1 MVKLYAKRLKLKGY
15 KFSKDTPWQREFED
29 SFIYEETSS
38 QLRVIDEIK
47 KDMQSDN
54 PMDRLLCGDVGYG
67 KTEVALR
74 AAFKAIMDGK
84 QVAFLVPTTI
94 LANQHY
100 ETALERMK
108 DFPVKIEMLSRFRTK
123 AQQNAILENTRKGYV
138 DLLIGTHRILSSDI
152 KFKDLGLLIVDEE
165 QRFGVRAKEKL
176 KILRE
181 NIDVLMLSATPIPR
195 TLQMGLVGIRDMS
208 LLDERPVNRF
218 PTATYVLEYEPG
230 IIREAII
237 REMER
242 DGQIY
247 FVYNKVLDIDRV
259 SLELSNLV
267 PEARIA
273 IGHGKMTPRALE
285 KVMKDFNDY
294 KYDILLSTSII
305 ETGLDIKN
313 ANTMIIYGANR
324 MGLSQIYQLKGRI
337 GRSDRTSF
345 CYVTYEKNI
354 SLTEIAEKRLKAIKD
369 FQDLGSGYKIAMKDL
384 ELRGAGNMLGESQ
397 SGHIDQIG
405 YDLYVK
411 FLEEALKKVKG
422 EKITSQNSDITID
435 LKLDSYISSS
445 YIKDLDSKIEIYKRI
460 SEVETYDELLDLN
473 DELLDRF
480 GEIPVPTQNVIKT
493 ALIKNIAKDFSFKR
507 VYNDGKYINFFYED
521 MNAFSLEKFSS
532 LREKYRENI
541 EFSMSSPFSIKILIV
556 SGAFEDS
563 LNFLEYLK
571 KLEKHLKNA

>member
-1 MVKLYAKRLKLKGY
+1 MA
-15 KFSKDTPWQREFED
+15 REFED

-411 FLEEALKKVKG
+411 FLEEALKK
-422 EKITSQNSDITID
+422 
-435 LKLDSYISSS
+435 
-445 YIKDLDSKIEIYKRI
+445 
-460 SEVETYDELLDLN
+460 
-473 DELLDRF
+473 
-480 GEIPVPTQNVIKT
+480 
-493 ALIKNIAKDFSFKR
+493 
-507 VYNDGKYINFFYED
+507 
-521 MNAFSLEKFSS
+521 
-532 LREKYRENI
+532 LREKRLLA
-541 EFSMSSPFSIKILIV
+541 KIVI
-556 SGAFEDS
+556 
-563 LNFLEYLK
+563 
-571 KLEKHLKNA
+571 